1 MKNTLLPLAAV
12 PLLFLAACGDAPDN
26 GDAAT
31 IQRQPDGGATMQ
43 IQVPE
48 SLVPAAEAIANPQAT
63 IDALRGKAGTMTEQM
78 KQDAVA
84 TARRTA
90 ENGARALGQSD
101 AQITEAG
108 NVAERSARNAL
119 GMP

>member
-1 MKNTLLPLAAV
+1 
-12 PLLFLAACGDAPDN
+12 
-26 GDAAT
+26 
-31 IQRQPDGGATMQ
+31 
-43 IQVPE
+43 
-48 SLVPAAEAIANPQAT
+48 
-63 IDALRGKAGTMTEQM
+63 MTEQM

-119 GMP
+119 GVP